1 LKSLKENTIRKLT
14 YTAVGKQNTN
24 LNVKKKITFGVLTSS
39 IRQWWLKPLL
49 PDKSLCKAGLPTEK
63 YKKEK
68 LENA

>member
-1 LKSLKENTIRKLT
+1 MMTET
-14 YTAVGKQNTN
+14 
-24 LNVKKKITFGVLTSS
+24 
-39 IRQWWLKPLL
+39 LL